1 MPPATLRP
9 WWHDLRDPLR
19 AAPAASRRLWLPGL
33 ICFALATAFMLWA
46 SASGTD
52 RHWLDLI
59 VTGRDPGLI
68 QLAKKLSNWGELH
81 FIPLL
86 LAILLWAAG
95 RYYHRPAWR
104 LAGAAGLL
112 GAAGAGLLG
121 LIFKILFGRPR
132 PHLGVPDT
140 LNPLSF
146 HWNFQSFPSGHSSH
160 TWGLVAGVALL
171 APRWALPYGLFAAA
185 VCWSRMY
192 LNRHYPSDIL
202 GGLVCGVFVGL
213 IFALAARRSLAA
225 TKSAPPSS

>member
-112 GAAGAGLLG
+112 GAHVDRFAC
-121 LIFKILFGRPR
+121 RQCSPR
-132 PHLGVPDT
+132 LGV
-140 LNPLSF
+140 
-146 HWNFQSFPSGHSSH
+146 
-160 TWGLVAGVALL
+160 LL
-171 APRWALPYGLFAAA
+171 ALVPLRT
-185 VCWSRMY
+185 
-192 LNRHYPSDIL
+192 
-202 GGLVCGVFVGL
+202 LVC
-213 IFALAARRSLAA
+213 ALQARRHLVRRLSLLDGGPLR
-225 TKSAPPSS
+225 TSKHTSQR